1 MKAKYQEIIGVK
13 LLVIKTHT
21 HTKASIKSGIF
32 YRKYWRK
39 KLQKLNILIF
49 KNLKSFL
56 LKRKERTTQNQASNI

>member
-1 MKAKYQEIIGVK
+1 MKAKYQEITGVK

-21 HTKASIKSGIF
+21 HTKVSIKSGIF

>member
-21 HTKASIKSGIF
+21 HTKVSIKSGIF

>member
-13 LLVIKTHT
+13 LLVINTHT
-21 HTKASIKSGIF
+21 HTKVSIKSGIF